1 MSAMRLTVCLLWI
14 ALLAGCTAG
23 SGPAPAA
30 EGSAPDTATL
40 LRNELERV
48 LAQRGIELDAAG
60 NPTRAVSAL
69 PKRDYRTPARF
80 NDIIGQRAQLSWVH
94 HQLGDYDRNGEVN
107 ISDLTPVGIHLG
119 KTSASP
125 DWLQALTADG
135 DGNNEI
141 NIADV
146 TPIGQN
152 FGASLGGYLLQISR
166 QPGDPFEDYAFVDFA
181 DGFDNGNALEFG
193 YSAPDIDAADYRVS
207 PVGRSREFDWNVY
220 RLELPGSSQR
230 EPELFVADGRLMLAA
245 ISADDDELIF
255 AESSSLR
262 PQSSADWSAHVV
274 DTDNVAEAQPGLA
287 MIGGAPAIGYCA
299 EHAVSAF
306 EVRYARALVAQ
317 PLATTDWQHHMIE
330 GSLPLQ
336 SVRLLE
342 KDGLPVLTVE
352 NGSGGLFLGVSPT
365 PFPSSDLDWSDVAVN
380 AGVTVNNPEICLIGN
395 RVHVASYQ
403 YGGSGETYYSG
414 AKTSIPSGAAD
425 FDGFPLWT
433 IGGIAQHHSIL
444 DCGGYPAVLSPNEPD
459 GSLDFL
465 YSGEVRPV
473 SSAVWFASKAYIDP
487 TDILHP
493 DSVLFEGRPAVAFGR
508 FNLNFLWG
516 RRTLPADTPD
526 WVLQESL
533 EEGTLNFGIGA
544 NSIVVSGE
552 LPLIAFTEFDAPNGV
567 RHIAIAIASER

>member
-14 ALLAGCTAG
+14 ALLAGCSADR
-23 SGPAPAA
+23 
-30 EGSAPDTATL
+30 GSAPAEDSPAMDTATL
-40 LRNELERV
+40 LRTELERV

-69 PKRDYRTPARF
+69 PKRDYRAPARF
-80 NDIIGQRAQLSWVH
+80 NDIIGERAQLSWVH
-94 HQLGDYDRNGEVN
+94 HQLGDYDHNGEVN

-125 DWLQALTADG
+125 DWLQAQAADG

-152 FGASLGGYLLQISR
+152 FGAALGGYLLQISPL
-166 QPGDPFEDYAFVDFA
+166 PGDPFEDYAFVDFA
-181 DGFDNGNALEFG
+181 EGFDNGNTLEFG

-207 PVGRSREFDWNVY
+207 PVGRSRDFDWDVY
-220 RLELPGSSQR
+220 RLELPGGSQR
-230 EPELFVADGRLMLAA
+230 DPELLVADGRLMLAA
-245 ISADDDELIF
+245 VSIDSADLIY
-255 AESSSLR
+255 AESSTPR
-262 PQSSADWSAHVV
+262 PHSSADWSAHVV
-274 DTDNVAEAQPGLA
+274 DTDNVAGAQPGLA

-414 AKTSIPSGAAD
+414 AKFNIPTGAAD
-425 FDGFPLWT
+425 FDSFPLWT

-444 DCGGYPAVLSPNEPD
+444 GCGGYPAVLSPNEPD

-465 YSGEVRPV
+465 YSSEVRPL
-473 SSAVWFASKAYIDP
+473 SAFPWFVNKAYSDP

-493 DSVLFEGRPAVAFGR
+493 DSVLFEGRPAVACGR
-508 FNLNFLWG
+508 FNLNFIWG
-516 RRTLPADTPD
+516 LRTLPRDKTE
-526 WVLQESL
+526 WTSQESL

-567 RHIAIAIASER
+567 RHIAIAIANER